1 MAFVG
6 GDDGLDLYRIMF
18 DQILSLSSHQKHTNL
33 TMFLEMMTRQGKIL
47 AEEYKNHF
55 SFEEIKT
62 FHGNIRI
69 LKASC
74 IQ

>member
-6 GDDGLDLYRIMF
+6 GKDGLDLYRQMF
-18 DQILSLSSHQKHTNL
+18 DQILLDKASNL

-47 AEEYKNHF
+47 AEDYKEHF
-55 SFEEIKT
+55 VFEEIKT

-69 LKASC
+69 LKC
-74 IQ
+74 